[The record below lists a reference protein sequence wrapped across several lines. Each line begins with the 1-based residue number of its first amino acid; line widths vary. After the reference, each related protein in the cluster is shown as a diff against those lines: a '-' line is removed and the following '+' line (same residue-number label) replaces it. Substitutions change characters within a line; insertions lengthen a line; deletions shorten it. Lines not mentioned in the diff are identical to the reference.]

1 MPELHSSTP
10 PDGPLPSPPV
20 RVPERIDPDHKTR
33 PLPSS
38 EIRERI
44 AARQRDIESHLVALK
59 HEVTTVADVN
69 VGGRPLPAAAREY
82 ALQGALVA
90 GGVAVLVGFLR
101 GLRKRSK
108 RKARFDP
115 AAAFER
121 ARLDAV
127 LDAAARRLGYGEADD
142 AGEALKTVLRSVPA
156 VYPAPE
162 ASDHRRRKAA
172 EAGVGTVV
180 FQAAAGFAAKAAL
193 DLLTKRLTGHEET
206 FSAVADAADDA

>member
-20 RVPERIDPDHKTR
+20 RVPERIDPGHKTR

-38 EIRERI
+38 EIRERL
-44 AARQRDIESHLVALK
+44 AARQRDIEAHLVALK

-69 VGGRPLPAAAREY
+69 VGGRPLPDAAREH
-82 ALQGALVA
+82 AVLGALVA
-90 GGVAVLVGFLR
+90 GGVAALVGLVR
-101 GLRKRSK
+101 GLRRRSK

-142 AGEALKTVLRSVPA
+142 GAEALKTVLRSVPA
-156 VYPAPE
+156 VYPAPK
-162 ASDHRRRKAA
+162 AVHRRREAA
-172 EAGVGTVV
+172 TSGVGTVV
-180 FQAAAGFAAKAAL
+180 LQAAAGFAAKAAL
-193 DLLTKRLTGHEET
+193 DLLTQRLTGHEET
-206 FSAVADAADDA
+206 FAAVADAADDA